1 MDYIKL
7 KERKDILRLGIVD
20 EDGNIAKDDNG
31 KEICLEFVLG
41 DVDLPLNYN
50 KCVTKIND
58 AERKLKAQIIA
69 IDKKQDI
76 KKKNALLSANDEAKA
91 KALKEFYK
99 QLQEAMDLFLG
110 EGGTAKFLNGRKP
123 YYEMFDDLSE
133 ALEPYQSKLKL
144 TMSDM
149 TDRIK
154 NKYKLKEKDD
164 EVLTDE

>member
-7 KERKDILRLGIVD
+7 IERKDILRLGIID
-20 EDGNIAKDDNG
+20 ENGNIAKDEKGN
-31 KEICLEFVLG
+31 EIYIEFVLG

-50 KCVTKIND
+50 KCITKINE
-58 AERKLKAQIIA
+58 AEKKLKAQIIV
-69 IDKKQDI
+69 IDKKQDT
-76 KKKNALLSANDEAKA
+76 KKKGALLSSNNEAKA

-123 YYEMFDDLSE
+123 YFEMFDDLSE
-133 ALEPYQSKLKL
+133 ALEPFKDKLKL

-149 TDRIK
+149 TNRLK
-154 NKYKLKEKDD
+154 SKYKLKEKND

>member
-50 KCVTKIND
+50 KCVIKIND

-69 IDKKQDI
+69 IDKKQD
-76 KKKNALLSANDEAKA
+76 
-91 KALKEFYK
+91 
-99 QLQEAMDLFLG
+99 
-110 EGGTAKFLNGRKP
+110 TAFCK
-123 YYEMFDDLSE
+123 
-133 ALEPYQSKLKL
+133 
-144 TMSDM
+144 
-149 TDRIK
+149 
-154 NKYKLKEKDD
+154 
-164 EVLTDE
+164 